1 MNRRRRNNTQ
11 EGTNRC
17 RLLCE
22 SVFFFP
28 SPLFP
33 HLVPSTRVFASSC
46 RGWKPFNLSFLSLS
60 HPSHPLSSIFLAL
73 HGVEGLHGRK
83 TNTRTGSGSWC
94 RARHDSRYK
103 EITRGPERLCVHK
116 SRRIALSRWLPP
128 YRRRND
134 TPGDRR
140 RMRRKGSGRE
150 RLARAMQGAKGWR
163 ASERGCFSTTS
174 CSRHPQTPL
183 DPDATPK
190 EKERE
195 RGREVE
201 KVERRLADHKSPKLV
216 SNRPLCS
223 FLSSTFWPLRPG
235 YTHTRVRAFYG
246 YTRYGRVAYT

>member
-22 SVFFFP
+22 SVSFFP

-33 HLVPSTRVFASSC
+33 HLVPSTRAFASSC

-60 HPSHPLSSIFLAL
+60 PFPPSLFHFSRVARCRRFA
-73 HGVEGLHGRK
+73 
-83 TNTRTGSGSWC
+83 RTENQHTDRERGWC

-235 YTHTRVRAFYG
+235 YTHTCVRAFYG

>member
-1 MNRRRRNNTQ
+1 MKVSPFFRPLYFLTSSLQLEPSRVRVVDGNRLT
-11 EGTNRC
+11 
-17 RLLCE
+17 
-22 SVFFFP
+22 F
-28 SPLFP
+28 LF
-33 HLVPSTRVFASSC
+33 
-46 RGWKPFNLSFLSLS
+46 SLS

-246 YTRYGRVAYT
+246 YTRYDRVAYT